1 MGCKGS
7 RVQISPSRPFHPL
20 FPVTVTTTQ
29 PVSFTVTF
37 APGATGAAS
46 ATALFASNASNSPNA
61 ATLTGTGVSPD
72 PHGGFVVDRE
82 LFFERHRVQSLS
94 RRLCE
99 RMWCLFEGQRCPGCQ
114 HNVYG
119 YFCGERSGLLLRDD
133 RCRFECRRE
142 RILQYYSGGHS
153 FPIALT
159 AVTSRAFPIKCPRQN
174 HFRSRRWERKL
185 LLRDASFSPVA
196 CRALLD

>member
-1 MGCKGS
+1 CLQLAECGDLDRHRGQS
-7 RVQISPSRPFHPL
+7 S
-20 FPVTVTTTQ
+20 
-29 PVSFTVTF
+29 
-37 APGATGAAS
+37 G
-46 ATALFASNASNSPNA
+46 
-61 ATLTGTGVSPD
+61 

-159 AVTSRAFPIKCPRQN
+159 AVTSRAFPSSAPGKITSDRDPAKMGAQIVTEGNVLKSGGLLCLVGLKPLKL
-174 HFRSRRWERKL
+174 RS
-185 LLRDASFSPVA
+185 LLRY
-196 CRALLD
+196 